1 MGLTL
6 SAWALFALTSTLIE
20 LTPGPNMAYLAIVAV
35 SQGRKPGYAAAV
47 GVSLGLAIVGIA
59 AALGVA
65 AAINASPL
73 LYQVLRW
80 GGVIYL
86 FWLAYEGWRDANEA
100 IEHAPLGSSNMRYF
114 RRGLITNLLNPKA
127 AVFYIA
133 VLPGFVEPAGGVM
146 AQTLVLS
153 TTYVAVATGIHLAI
167 VTAAGAMRPLLED
180 PRRSI
185 LVRRGLSGALALI
198 AVWFAWKTG
207 A

>member
-6 SAWALFALTSTLIE
+6 SAWALFALTATLIE

-86 FWLAYEGWRDANEA
+86 FWLAYEGWRDANEE

-127 AVFYIA
+127 QCFISRSCPDLWCLRVGSWRKRWFCRSHMSPSRRAFTS
-133 VLPGFVEPAGGVM
+133 
-146 AQTLVLS
+146 QLS
-153 TTYVAVATGIHLAI
+153 RQQARCVRCSKTRA
-167 VTAAGAMRPLLED
+167 AAGWCGAGC
-180 PRRSI
+180 
-185 LVRRGLSGALALI
+185 RGP
-198 AVWFAWKTG
+198 WH
-207 A
+207 